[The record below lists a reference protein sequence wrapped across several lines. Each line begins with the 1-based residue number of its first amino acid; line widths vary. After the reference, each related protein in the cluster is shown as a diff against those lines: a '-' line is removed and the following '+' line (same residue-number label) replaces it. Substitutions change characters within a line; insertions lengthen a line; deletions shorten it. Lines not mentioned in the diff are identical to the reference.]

1 MRTVKLFSAAES
13 NQRLDTMLTNLM
25 KEGWTLVHVFDQDK
39 ALLIK
44 DLQLEELLT
53 EQEQEIKPKRG
64 RKGSK

>member
-25 KEGWTLVHVFDQDK
+25 KDGWTLVHVFDQDK